1 MPHGKPT
8 ICHYSEGTC
17 SPGLFAMLLNI
28 LRLQTIRI
36 WQFLKKYIIAK
47 TSRFVK
53 NISMIKKSTIK
64 FKTKNDIE
72 LFFPLFNCVG
82 VDCVNC

>member
-17 SPGLFAMLLNI
+17 SPGLFAMLLNK

-53 NISMIKKSTIK
+53 NISMIKKSTINLK
-64 FKTKNDIE
+64 PKMI
-72 LFFPLFNCVG
+72 
-82 VDCVNC
+82 